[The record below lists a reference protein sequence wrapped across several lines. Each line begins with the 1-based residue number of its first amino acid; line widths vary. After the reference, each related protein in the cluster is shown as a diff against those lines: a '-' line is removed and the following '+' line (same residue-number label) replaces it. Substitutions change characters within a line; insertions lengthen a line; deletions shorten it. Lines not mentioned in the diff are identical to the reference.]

1 MTQKTNTDRPFGSY
15 LTAKRTIFDA
25 DICTFVNVGGLH
37 EPLFIDMEYVKTN
50 MPPSHHRR
58 FAPGPF
64 LMTIA
69 MGLVAPLL
77 LTVLDDISKNQPIG
91 LMKGMVNVNADIK
104 MPGYAGDTMQVEL
117 IPRITSI
124 TKSGNVMLALQHIM
138 RNQDDIIIVDFIET
152 LMLGPAQKNAE

>member
-1 MTQKTNTDRPFGSY
+1 MNQQASSDMPFGSY

-25 DICTFVNVGGLH
+25 DICSFVNVGGLH
-37 EPLFIDMEYVKTN
+37 EPLFIDMEYVKSN

-64 LMTIA
+64 LMTIG

-77 LTVLDDISKNQPIG
+77 LTVLDDISKKQPFG
-91 LMKGMVNVNADIK
+91 LMKGMLNVNADIK
-104 MPGYAGDTMQVEL
+104 APGYAGDTVQVEL

-124 TKSGNVMLALQHIM
+124 TKSGNILLALQHVM
-138 RNQDDIIIVDFIET
+138 RNQDDNLVIDFVET
-152 LMLGPAQKNAE
+152 LMLGPAE